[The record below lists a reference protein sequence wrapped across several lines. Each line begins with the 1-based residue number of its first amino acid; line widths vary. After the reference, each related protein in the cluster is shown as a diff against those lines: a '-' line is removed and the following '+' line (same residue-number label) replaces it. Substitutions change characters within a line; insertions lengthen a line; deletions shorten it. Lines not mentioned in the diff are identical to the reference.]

1 MFEKKRGKRFL
12 ASVMALV
19 MLLSLA
25 PVGALAAGETPT
37 NEECSAMPLP
47 ANEDNPKPVVTDE
60 ENTEN
65 TNEEPTPPPRN
76 EGDTGTP
83 ADNNDTSTAISE
95 AEIIPEKELIDEA
108 FGVDSKEEI
117 QQYGNK
123 ENGNAVVQYSVSG
136 SNTVKVGETITLT
149 CNNKLHWPSHNW
161 YTFGNSVA
169 VEGDTKSN
177 TITVKGLKEGTA
189 TVYCSGDSKQIN
201 VTDPQYVIRFYVSGT
216 GTEGRY
222 DEQHKYSVAGQPNST
237 FEDAVGDNPLALSVS
252 AGYAILTDY
261 NDTAK
266 NITTDEFTSVNVNGD
281 AAVREWLTTYANRG
295 VQDGLTNRNNVETIV
310 ANVNKQYTDANNN
323 YYKDKGITLPLLKTE
338 YYNGFRFVNAYYVPS
353 GESTIHVN
361 VQLVKNTE
369 YIVRYEPNGGAGD
382 AYEDSTLYLNG
393 QQASVKSNTFTN
405 VGYTFNGW
413 NTKPDGSGTSYQS
426 GDKITIE
433 KANVTLY
440 AQWKAKEYKVKY
452 NLNYEGAPDTLED
465 KTEVKWEDNNLLP
478 GDNPSREDFLFD
490 AWYTQPTGGDKVD
503 SNTAYSEVAAND
515 TDPSVTLYAH
525 WTEDPTAR
533 PTITDVYVYFKMVDA
548 AGKNIPTN
556 KINNED
562 LKKTV
567 YNAEAGGATW
577 ATLGK
582 IASAATLE
590 NGEKYTGTNATLKTV
605 GNEATAQLKG
615 DALHDS
621 NKEIVNKVLA
631 NIEWFQ
637 LKQWDGATDYVP
649 NGSSWHLDGKITGYT
664 VTYNNGT
671 TDDVH
676 NMPVADKMYYLS
688 GSNYTV
694 SNATPTR
701 TGYVFTGWK
710 SNIENDT
717 TIYNAKGKFEMPA
730 KNVVLTA
737 QWEKDELVDPS
748 VDKPAGIT
756 KGDGIADKYQIQVNF
771 KAVNGTFKDGKNSIT
786 EYTTVVTK
794 YTSGEPSENGTA
806 KLANEHLKAENPD
819 PGFTGPGSWKK
830 GTDACEKPEADDSVQ
845 NGDHFVVTFEQEKE
859 SVANPIHYTIN
870 QHFIDAQKADKIK
883 STPEQATEV
892 KTFGDS
898 IPEEML
904 AVKQDFGDPKQNYV
918 YVPAETTYKVGDQKK
933 ETTDNLANGAVIDL
947 YYYLDVIG
955 GKDEKGNLI
964 DKGDEIPDCYQ
975 VTIIYKSSDERRG
988 KISDASL
995 KKEVL
1000 TIKDEEGNR
1009 LSSGK
1014 VEITGASAEV
1024 TDSRCY
1030 FVNWTKKQEGT
1041 TDVSTVTSS
1050 ANLTAQTFNAKGG
1063 DVYTFTAN
1071 FDRSS
1076 GGGSGGSNRPKPPV
1090 VDIPDDVPT
1099 GLNGKDHYAYII
1111 GYGNNDVRPQNN
1123 ITRAEVATIF
1133 FRLLTD
1139 ETREANMTKSNGYN
1153 DVKDGDWFCCAVSTL
1168 SKMGIIKGYED
1179 GSFKPNDPISR
1190 AEFAAIAA
1198 RFDPDGDKTPASFFD
1213 VSSHWAKDEISIAAN
1228 HGWIKGYED
1237 GSFKPDQKITRAET
1251 MTLVN
1256 RVLNRLPETKDD
1268 LHKDMKTW
1276 VDNMDETAW
1285 YYLAVQEATNSHYF
1299 KNKTSTKFEQWT
1311 DLRDTRDWSEL
1322 EK

>member
-1 MFEKKRGKRFL
+1 MISDPVQDLTGDVLYDLYDFNGRQPGANIGYVRKNYTVTYNANLPNGASLISGVTLPDAQTFSTSGMVVRIKDLSGRNSYNRDAQVSGENKYYKFL
-12 ASVMALV
+12 GWAETSDATTAKYTPGQYFSVFRNTTLYAVWERNDKDV
-19 MLLSLA
+19 MYFVLMPGIDA
-25 PVGALAAGETPT
+25 PSNGADQGYQKYYP
-37 NEECSAMPLP
+37 N
-47 ANEDNPKPVVTDE
+47 KTDE
-60 ENTEN
+60 ND
-65 TNEEPTPPPRN
+65 RN
-76 EGDTGTP
+76 GDDG
-83 ADNNDTSTAISE
+83 
-95 AEIIPEKELIDEA
+95 
-108 FGVDSKEEI
+108 G
-117 QQYGNK
+117 
-123 ENGNAVVQYSVSG
+123 VSG
-136 SNTVKVGETITLT
+136 CTVYTGYTGGNLT
-149 CNNKLHWPSHNW
+149 ATGFDAVP
-161 YTFGNSVA
+161 TEGNSVVDLA
-169 VEGDTKSN
+169 GQYSNSTYLSVPSNLGYFNANTKTEKLNLDMTGKEIVWYVIKNQEDGYHVDGYVKNVPIKVRYHENFNGDTDVKDTVTDIVSGE
-177 TITVKGLKEGTA
+177 TVTVK
-189 TVYCSGDSKQIN
+189 
-201 VTDPQYVIRFYVSGT
+201 
-216 GTEGRY
+216 
-222 DEQHKYSVAGQPNST
+222 
-237 FEDAVGDNPLALSVS
+237 
-252 AGYAILTDY
+252 
-261 NDTAK
+261 TAK
-266 NITTDEFTSVNVNGD
+266 
-281 AAVREWLTTYANRG
+281 AVFGEG
-295 VQDGLTNRNNVETIV
+295 
-310 ANVNKQYTDANNN
+310 YT
-323 YYKDKGITLPLLKTE
+323 
-338 YYNGFRFVNAYYVPS
+338 
-353 GESTIHVN
+353 H
-361 VQLVKNTE
+361 Q
-369 YIVRYEPNGGAGD
+369 
-382 AYEDSTLYLNG
+382 
-393 QQASVKSNTFTN
+393 
-405 VGYTFNGW
+405 GYTFAGW
-413 NTKPDGSGTSYQS
+413 STSQGEDGTVYQPGNQTEQLVTSLDLYAKWTKTDSKPD
-426 GDKITIE
+426 
-433 KANVTLY
+433 
-440 AQWKAKEYKVKY
+440 
-452 NLNYEGAPDTLED
+452 PD
-465 KTEVKWEDNNLLP
+465 P
-478 GDNPSREDFLFD
+478 
-490 AWYTQPTGGDKVD
+490 
-503 SNTAYSEVAAND
+503 
-515 TDPSVTLYAH
+515 
-525 WTEDPTAR
+525 DPTPKA
-533 PTITDVYVYFKMVDA
+533 TDVYVYFKMVDA
-548 AGKNIPTN
+548 GGNPVDKAKF
-556 KINNED
+556 NNAD
-562 LKKTV
+562 LQKV
-567 YNAEAGGATW
+567 VCNSNEAGHW

-582 IASAATLE
+582 ISVSGTIADGTYGTGTTEIPQNVITAATTQLTGNALWKDNKDIANTVLGHIQWIQLAKA
-590 NGEKYTGTNATLKTV
+590 NGAEDYKPSG
-605 GNEATAQLKG
+605 
-615 DALHDS
+615 
-621 NKEIVNKVLA
+621 A
-631 NIEWFQ
+631 N
-637 LKQWDGATDYVP
+637 Y
-649 NGSSWHLDGKITGYT
+649 WHLDGQITGYT
-664 VTYNNGT
+664 VTYNKGT
-671 TDDVH
+671 TEATNDVH
-676 NMPVADKMYYLS
+676 NMPDADEMYYLS
-688 GSNYTV
+688 GSEYTV
-694 SNATPTR
+694 SDATPTR
-701 TGYVFTGWK
+701 DGYVFTGWK
-710 SNIENDT
+710 YDENT
-717 TIYNAKGKFEMPA
+717 TYQPEGKFSMPA

-737 QWEKDELVDPS
+737 QWEKDTLVDPS
-748 VDKPAGIT
+748 VAMPEGIT
-756 KGDGIADKYQIQVNF
+756 EGDGIADKYQIQVSF

-819 PGFTGPGSWKK
+819 AGFTGPGSWKK
-830 GTDACEKPEADDSVQ
+830 GTDACEKPKADDSVQ

-1024 TDSRCY
+1024 TGSSCY
-1030 FVNWTKKQEGT
+1030 FSSWTNDAKVETSTAGATLGKQT
-1041 TDVSTVTSS
+1041 IK
-1050 ANLTAQTFNAKGG
+1050 NAKGG

-1090 VDIPDDVPT
+1090 VEIPDDVPT

-1153 DVKDGDWFCCAVSTL
+1153 DVKDGDWFCYAVSTL

-1213 VSSHWAKDEISIAAN
+1213 VTSHWAKDEISIAAN

-1299 KNKTSTKFEQWT
+1299 KNKTGTKFEQWT

>member
-1 MFEKKRGKRFL
+1 MNVWGGEGSQIAFTDS
-12 ASVMALV
+12 ASAETNTQTQTREYTVTPEDISKDELKNTATLTYNYT
-19 MLLSLA
+19 A
-25 PVGALAAGETPT
+25 PYNVGAVNATATATATIATVSAVSYQYDDGPRPSDATDVTTGVYAPTEHSEGESVTVAADP
-37 NEECSAMPLP
+37 
-47 ANEDNPKPVVTDE
+47 
-60 ENTEN
+60 
-65 TNEEPTPPPRN
+65 
-76 EGDTGTP
+76 TGT
-83 ADNNDTSTAISE
+83 
-95 AEIIPEKELIDEA
+95 
-108 FGVDSKEEI
+108 
-117 QQYGNK
+117 
-123 ENGNAVVQYSVSG
+123 
-136 SNTVKVGETITLT
+136 
-149 CNNKLHWPSHNW
+149 
-161 YTFGNSVA
+161 
-169 VEGDTKSN
+169 
-177 TITVKGLKEGTA
+177 
-189 TVYCSGDSKQIN
+189 
-201 VTDPQYVIRFYVSGT
+201 
-216 GTEGRY
+216 
-222 DEQHKYSVAGQPNST
+222 
-237 FEDAVGDNPLALSVS
+237 
-252 AGYAILTDY
+252 
-261 NDTAK
+261 
-266 NITTDEFTSVNVNGD
+266 
-281 AAVREWLTTYANRG
+281 
-295 VQDGLTNRNNVETIV
+295 
-310 ANVNKQYTDANNN
+310 
-323 YYKDKGITLPLLKTE
+323 
-338 YYNGFRFVNAYYVPS
+338 
-353 GESTIHVN
+353 
-361 VQLVKNTE
+361 
-369 YIVRYEPNGGAGD
+369 
-382 AYEDSTLYLNG
+382 
-393 QQASVKSNTFTN
+393 
-405 VGYTFNGW
+405 GYTFSGWTAPDDVTVNDNGTFTMPDKSITFTGKW
-413 NTKPDGSGTSYQS
+413 IANKHSVTYKDGTKTLSDLSQNEVAYGTNVIVKSYSKEGYKLTGWKSDADNTTYSSGGTFTMPDKDVTLTAQWTETDPPIDTSKQVAAMFFINLGGKDASKPDGSGSFTYPAIVIDKAINLNVFSAHAIPGYGNNGYIFEKNGVKTVEGCEDNKLLITEPNTATINQRIIAKGKDNMTVGDGTGREVVWYHVSSCGDGYHVDGYIKNVAIQITYNPNYGSFAPTVQVDES
-426 GDKITIE
+426 G
-433 KANVTLY
+433 N
-440 AQWKAKEYKVKY
+440 YKVD
-452 NLNYEGAPDTLED
+452 GI
-465 KTEVKWEDNNLLP
+465 
-478 GDNPSREDFLFD
+478 S
-490 AWYTQPTGGDKVD
+490 
-503 SNTAYSEVAAND
+503 
-515 TDPSVTLYAH
+515 
-525 WTEDPTAR
+525 
-533 PTITDVYVYFKMVDA
+533 
-548 AGKNIPTN
+548 GK
-556 KINNED
+556 
-562 LKKTV
+562 
-567 YNAEAGGATW
+567 
-577 ATLGK
+577 
-582 IASAATLE
+582 
-590 NGEKYTGTNATLKTV
+590 
-605 GNEATAQLKG
+605 
-615 DALHDS
+615 
-621 NKEIVNKVLA
+621 
-631 NIEWFQ
+631 
-637 LKQWDGATDYVP
+637 
-649 NGSSWHLDGKITGYT
+649 
-664 VTYNNGT
+664 TYNIIQ
-671 TDDVH
+671 D
-676 NMPVADKMYYLS
+676 
-688 GSNYTV
+688 
-694 SNATPTR
+694 TPTR
-701 TGYVFTGWK
+701 NGYTFTGWK
-710 SNIENDT
+710 LDN
-717 TIYNAKGKFEMPA
+717 KGTLYESGDPIIPTGD
-730 KNVVLTA
+730 VTLVA
-737 QWEKDELVDPS
+737 QWEKDTLVDPS
-748 VDKPAGIT
+748 VDKPEGIT
-756 KGDGIADKYQIQVNF
+756 EGDGIADKYQIQVSF
-771 KAVNGTFKDGKNSIT
+771 EAVNGTFKDGKNSIT

-819 PGFTGPGSWKK
+819 AGFTGPGSWKK
-830 GTDACEKPEADDSVQ
+830 GTDACEKPKADDSVQ

-1024 TDSRCY
+1024 TGSKCY
-1030 FVNWTKKQEGT
+1030 FVNWTNKDNTKVGTNATLEKQPIE
-1041 TDVSTVTSS
+1041 
-1050 ANLTAQTFNAKGG
+1050 NAKGG

-1139 ETREANMTKSNGYN
+1139 ETREANMTKSNSYN

-1213 VSSHWAKDEISIAAN
+1213 VTSHWAKDEISIAAN

-1299 KNKTSTKFEQWT
+1299 KNKTGTKFEQWT